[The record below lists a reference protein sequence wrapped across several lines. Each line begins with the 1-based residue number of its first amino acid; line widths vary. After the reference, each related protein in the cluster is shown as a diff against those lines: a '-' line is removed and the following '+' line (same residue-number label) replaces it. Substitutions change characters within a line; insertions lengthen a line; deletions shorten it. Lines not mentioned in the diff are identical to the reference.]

1 MRGNII
7 LTSTLKALLPPNSD
21 KAQLITEDD
30 LARMRTN
37 AISDHFKEDQVRERK
52 REHVAARNKAAA
64 TRADKIEAIE
74 TQRKANKAP
83 SSEEKQMT
91 ARRNELNSQFTAAK
105 LQQEG
110 IVRQID
116 SLAMQA
122 KVYTVRDR
130 QIAAAERKII
140 EEKME
145 ALDEK
150 ERVER
155 VLKEIEDE
163 KKRLRDKEAQEKESL
178 RIHMENDMLI
188 RQQNALLEKEA
199 ELREAEQLAAYI
211 KAEEAKSKA
220 IQEAKEANERRL
232 RREADAIN
240 AETMRL
246 KEREKMLEREEDL
259 RLAAM
264 LRQKEI
270 EERKKEEERIVEE
283 RRKNIEFA
291 ALQQQ
296 QAKKDNKMAEI
307 EEARLRATL
316 EKKERAREARLREEQ
331 EKQIRFQREQKEALD
346 LRLAVKA
353 EEARRER
360 EEYLADLERNKR
372 CYEELQKEKER
383 EKLRQK
389 LIAEETKRQLDEH
402 LALKE
407 KLTGKEA
414 VSAENERIR
423 GELEARKNMF
433 DDYRW
438 KKIEELKSMGVE
450 DKYLTPLYNFK
461 IEEH

>member
-155 VLKEIEDE
+155 VLKEID
-163 KKRLRDKEAQEKESL
+163 S
-178 RIHMENDMLI
+178 H
-188 RQQNALLEKEA
+188 
-199 ELREAEQLAAYI
+199 
-211 KAEEAKSKA
+211 S
-220 IQEAKEANERRL
+220 
-232 RREADAIN
+232 
-240 AETMRL
+240 
-246 KEREKMLEREEDL
+246 
-259 RLAAM
+259 
-264 LRQKEI
+264 
-270 EERKKEEERIVEE
+270 
-283 RRKNIEFA
+283 
-291 ALQQQ
+291 
-296 QAKKDNKMAEI
+296 
-307 EEARLRATL
+307 
-316 EKKERAREARLREEQ
+316 
-331 EKQIRFQREQKEALD
+331 
-346 LRLAVKA
+346 
-353 EEARRER
+353 
-360 EEYLADLERNKR
+360 
-372 CYEELQKEKER
+372 
-383 EKLRQK
+383 
-389 LIAEETKRQLDEH
+389 
-402 LALKE
+402 
-407 KLTGKEA
+407 
-414 VSAENERIR
+414 
-423 GELEARKNMF
+423 
-433 DDYRW
+433 
-438 KKIEELKSMGVE
+438 
-450 DKYLTPLYNFK
+450 
-461 IEEH
+461 

>member
-1 MRGNII
+1 MKGNII
-7 LTSTLKALLPPNSD
+7 LTSTLKSLLPPNSD

-30 LARMRTN
+30 LTRMRTN
-37 AISDHFKEDQVRERK
+37 AISDHIKEDQVRERR
-52 REHVAARNKAAA
+52 REHAAARNKVAT
-64 TRADKIEAIE
+64 TRADRIEAIE
-74 TQRKANKAP
+74 AQRKANKAP
-83 SSEEKQMT
+83 SSEEKQMAT
-91 ARRNELNSQFTAAK
+91 RRNELNSQFTAAK

-211 KAEEAKSKA
+211 KTEEAKSKA

-270 EERKKEEERIVEE
+270 EERKKEEERILEE
-283 RRKNIEFA
+283 RRRNIEFA

-316 EKKERAREARLREEQ
+316 EKKERAREAKLREEQ
-331 EKQIRFQREQKEALD
+331 EKQARFQREQKEALD

-383 EKLRQK
+383 EKLRQR
-389 LIAEETKRQLDEH
+389 LIAEEAKRQLDEH

-414 VSAENERIR
+414 IDAENERIR